1 MYRGIAALLALASM
15 VLVAAGCNTIEGA
28 GRDVK
33 AAGSAIE
40 KAADRNKP
48 KTY

>member
-1 MYRGIAALLALASM
+1 MRRRIAALLALAGM
-15 VLVAAGCNTIEGA
+15 VLLVAGCNTIEGA

-40 KAADRNKP
+40 KAADRTKP
-48 KTY
+48 KSN